1 MDRRSF
7 ITAGT
12 GLVAAGA
19 AATAALTS
27 NSNAA
32 LAAGSATTP
41 TVYSFGAVGDG
52 FTDDSAAFSKALAWA
67 ATNGQ
72 MVVVPAGKYGIAN
85 TISWASGNTNVGSSW
100 GFVAQGATL
109 VSRITNGADVMFLQ
123 AQNTS
128 DVRYFRIIGGMT
140 IMGSGSDG
148 TGLHIYAPTGVAGF
162 YNFLI
167 DGLSVILCKN
177 GLSLDGNVFECN
189 ITSCFF
195 MDLKQDGIQC
205 VNNNGGVCSTVNINN
220 CFFSQNG
227 RYGLYAFDAQSQ
239 YGGPYDIRVTGGYAR
254 NNQSFGLYFNNGN
267 SGAVTNM
274 GFENNCMSKKPGD
287 PSGGHVYGGVHV
299 NMRDCVGFAMECGAT
314 YLVQGYFMQSSILD
328 NCTNWAGGAT
338 LAAGPVKLVNM
349 TGQSGGVV
357 IMNNSNGGFD
367 GAWGSGVKW
376 IANACTGPS
385 AWGNLNPIGTMSGT
399 F

>member
-7 ITAGT
+7 LTAGT

-41 TVYSFGAVGDG
+41 TVYNFGAVGDG
-52 FTDDSAAFSKALAWA
+52 YTDDSAAFSKALAWA
-67 ATNGQ
+67 ASNGQ

-85 TISWASGNTNVGSSW
+85 TISWGSGSINVGSPW
-100 GFVAQGATL
+100 GFAAQGATL

-128 DVRYFRIIGGMT
+128 DIRYFRIVGGME
-140 IMGSGSDG
+140 IMGTGSDG
-148 TGLHIYAPTGVAGF
+148 NGLHIQGLSGNSGF
-162 YNFLI
+162 YNFVI
-167 DGLSVILCKN
+167 EGLTVVGCKN
-177 GLSLDGNVFECN
+177 GLFLDGNVFECN
-189 ITSCFF
+189 INSCFF
-195 MDLKQDGIQC
+195 MDLKQDGIELA
-205 VNNNGGVCSTVNINN
+205 NNGAGICSTININN
-220 CFFSQNG
+220 CYFSQNG
-227 RYGLYAFDAQSQ
+227 RYGLYTFDVHNQ
-239 YGGPYDIRVTGGYAR
+239 YGGPYDVRITGGYAR
-254 NNQSFGLYFNNGN
+254 NNQSFAFYFNNGN
-267 SGAVTNM
+267 SGAVTNV

-299 NMRDCVGFAMECGAT
+299 NMRDCVGFAMYTGAT

-328 NCTNWAGGAT
+328 NCTNWSGGAT
-338 LAAGPVKLVNM
+338 AAAGPVKLVNIN
-349 TGQSGGVV
+349 GQSGGAVL
-357 IMNNSNGGFD
+357 MTNSNGGFD
-367 GAWGSGVKW
+367 GAHGSGVKW
-376 IANACTGPS
+376 IAANCTGPS